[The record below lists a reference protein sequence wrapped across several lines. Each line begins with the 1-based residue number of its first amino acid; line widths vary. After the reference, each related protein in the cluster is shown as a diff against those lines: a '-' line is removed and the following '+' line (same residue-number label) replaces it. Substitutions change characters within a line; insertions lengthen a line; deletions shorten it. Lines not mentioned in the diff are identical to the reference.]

1 MDETTRRL
9 SKKNSVKVRV
19 NEGGRGGGGLKERD
33 EGPGEE
39 ERKREVEEDGGCD
52 LMSLCHVPY
61 R

>member
-19 NEGGRGGGGLKERD
+19 NERGVGGLKERD
-33 EGPGEE
+33 EGPEEE

-52 LMSLCHVPY
+52 LMTLCHVPF

>member
-19 NEGGRGGGGLKERD
+19 NEGGGGLKERD

-52 LMSLCHVPY
+52 LMTLCHVPF